1 MAELFHDVVALCVK
15 SLEILRSVVQLRNRG
30 TRQKQIKEIWRL
42 ATAEAIVLDKI
53 ERTAR
58 RQ

>member
-1 MAELFHDVVALCVK
+1 MAELSHDAVALCVK
-15 SLEILRSVVQLRNRG
+15 SREILRSVVQLCNRG
-30 TRQKQIKEIWRL
+30 TRQKPIKEIWRL